1 MSDIKFMGTL
11 SPYRLFKPT
20 KKETRLTGADQ
31 SGSVMIYIIV
41 VILIF
46 GFLGAGMISMFTSST
61 MMSAGTPNYARNAE
75 YLAEAGLR
83 YAVSEL
89 RNKGYTKEVISTLN
103 NTTYT
108 LDDAGTFTVNVFGK
122 WFETTGD
129 YSQPNGTLILSTP
142 QWNASMG
149 DFPSDTI
156 TEKDFTIPVGAW
168 VVNYEGYRDALIY
181 TSGTHEEY
189 IEEVQTVLYESI
201 KLGLNDWFK
210 AKTSDTIC
218 LAVKSATTQTNVN
231 TLQIP
236 DIAEDFFPDKYG
248 SFYVTNTIDQQK
260 LYNYETMTDQGGYME
275 LTGIR
280 SDGSPATL
288 TVNTG
293 DLVVLSPHNHMI
305 AAMGTTSSSVSGGQN
320 FYAANYRQ
328 NIETPESTGSPVVDT
343 VDDVETDTIIGEMDT
358 PAESDSGAV
367 DVNTGTGEITLGG
380 GVGSAFGSVFFGGDV
395 TIGGASIC
403 SGGECVFKKGVRAFF
418 VLDYTGTGSS
428 GGGDGFTFAL
438 MNGTDNSVGATGGL
452 GGRMGYAGDGGGV
465 GPGLVPPKMAIE
477 FDTYVNSSLNDP
489 DLGTSHRDVLQYV
502 FWGDG
507 QADLDD
513 DNTHD
518 TGGSGEKWAPYYPA
532 SNADDIDTKP
542 VLNSGETS
550 LYFTSENG
558 YIHELDPDTGI
569 PNTGTSFPQY
579 LEDDAYSSPALDSRG
594 YIFNPS
600 DNNHLNVFTP
610 TGSWNWYNNVGR
622 NVRSSPVIDSNDVVY
637 FGDDEGDFYAFD
649 SICPSPPTGCPRK
662 WNTYGVTSTVNGTPA
677 LSPDEATVY
686 FASTNSERI
695 YALDTSDGSLEW
707 SKDLLGPI
715 YSSPTVAADGTI
727 YIGSDGGSGVGYLY
741 ALNPDGSEKWRYTFT
756 PTNPHCTPTI
766 GPDGT
771 IYIGN
776 DDNYLYAITDDETTG
791 TLKWRFQTGGDID
804 SQPLVH
810 EDGTIWFGSNDN
822 YLYVIDSN
830 GQQIDRFYLYG
841 DVRSAPIQGSDG
853 AVYVGSNDNKLYA
866 YKPTCN
872 PRNIKTRVFSY
883 GDLLAGEA
891 VEGLGD
897 ISDSDNWLN
906 SGPWAVRMEVE
917 RSETANSRGLYEYTL
932 KSWIRQCQQAGC
944 SDITATFF
952 ADTRI
957 EYGAKDPHL
966 TQKAELCSTEHSKF
980 DTFLYGFTQAT
991 GGASQTAIITNVGLG
1006 FIREGDFVIT
1016 DDTNWQ

>member
-1 MSDIKFMGTL
+1 MNRVAKLKALLEGSDH
-11 SPYRLFKPT
+11 
-20 KKETRLTGADQ
+20 
-31 SGSVMIYIIV
+31 SGSVMVYVIV

-61 MMSAGTPNYARNAE
+61 MMSAGVSNYARNAE

-89 RNKGYTKEVISTLN
+89 RNKGYTKEIISTLN
-103 NTTYT
+103 STTYT
-108 LDDAGTFTVNVFGK
+108 VDDAGTFAVNVFGK
-122 WFETTGD
+122 WFETTTD
-129 YSQPNGTLILSTP
+129 YNASSGTLSLNIP
-142 QWNASMG
+142 RWNTSMG
-149 DFPSDTI
+149 TFPNSTI
-156 TEKDFTIPVGAW
+156 TRDDFDIPVGAW
-168 VVNYEGYRDALIY
+168 VVNYEGYRDALFY
-181 TSGTHEEY
+181 GSGSEEDY
-189 IEEVQTVLYESI
+189 IETIQSVAYSSI
-201 KLGLNDWFK
+201 DIGLTQWFK
-210 AKTSDTIC
+210 AKTTDTIC
-218 LAVKSATTQTNVN
+218 LAVKTTATEGDQTDVS
-231 TLQIP
+231 TLIIP
-236 DIAEDFFPDKYG
+236 DLAKDFFPEYFG
-248 SFYVTNTIDQQK
+248 SFYVTNTVGQQK
-260 LYNYETMTDQGGYME
+260 LYNYLQLTDLDDMDGQIE

-280 SDGSPATL
+280 SDGVATTL

-293 DLVVLSPHNHMI
+293 DLVVLSPHNHML
-305 AAMGTTSSSVSGGQN
+305 AARGTTSSSVSGGQN

-328 NIETPESTGSPVVDT
+328 NIENPETTGSPVVDT
-343 VDDVETDTIIGEMDT
+343 IDDLETDTIIGDMGT

-367 DVNTGTGEITLGG
+367 DVNTVTGEINLGG
-380 GVGSAFGSVFFGGDV
+380 GVSSAFGSVFFGGDV
-395 TIGGASIC
+395 SIGGASIC

-418 VLDYTGTGSS
+418 VLDYTGTGSA

-452 GGRMGYAGDGGGV
+452 GGQMGYAGDGGAV
-465 GPGLVPPKMAIE
+465 GPGLVPPKMALE

-502 FWGDG
+502 YWGDG
-507 QADLDD
+507 QANLDD

-518 TGGSGEKWAPYYPA
+518 TGGSGQKWTPYDPA
-532 SNADDIDTKP
+532 SHDGDIETKP
-542 VLNSGETS
+542 VLNSAETS

-558 YIHELDPDTGI
+558 YIHEINPDTGM
-569 PNTGTSFPQY
+569 PNTGTSFPRY
-579 LEDDAYSSPALDSRG
+579 LEEDEAYSSPALDSRG
-594 YIFNPS
+594 YIFNPG
-600 DNNHLNVFTP
+600 DNKYLNVFTP
-610 TGSWNWYNNVGR
+610 SGSWDWYNWVAAK
-622 NVRSSPVIDSNDVVY
+622 VRSSPVIDSNDVVY

-649 SICPSPPTGCPRK
+649 SICASPPSGCLRK

-677 LSPDEATVY
+677 LSPDETIVY

-695 YALDTSDGSLEW
+695 YALDTSDGSVEW

-776 DDNYLYAITDDETTG
+776 DDHYLYAITDDETTG

-810 EDGTIWFGSNDN
+810 DDGTIWFGSDDN
-822 YLYVIDSN
+822 YLYVVDSD
-830 GQQIDRFYLYG
+830 GQQIDKFDLSG

-853 AVYVGSNDNKLYA
+853 TVYVGSRDNKLYA

-872 PRNIKTRVFSY
+872 PQNIETRVFSY
-883 GDLLAGEA
+883 DDLLAGEA
-891 VEGLGD
+891 VQDLGD
-897 ISDSDNWLN
+897 IADSDNWLN
-906 SGPWAVRMEVE
+906 SGPWAVRVEVE
-917 RSETANSRGLYEYTL
+917 RSETANSRGRYEYTL

-944 SDITATFF
+944 TDITATFF

-957 EYGAKDPHL
+957 EYGSKDPHL
-966 TQKAELCSTEHSKF
+966 TQIAELCSTEHNKF

-991 GGASQTAIITNVGLG
+991 GGATQTAIITNVGLG
-1006 FIREGDFVIT
+1006 FIRDGDFVIT
-1016 DDTNWQ
+1016 DDPNWQ